1 MDYNGLEN
9 GSKLSNNPLQ
19 DKDSFPG
26 VPGSAMPSGMPH
38 AGQTPSLKRDIKV
51 HLRETVVTLLIALII
66 LGAMR
71 AVVQS
76 YRVQGKSME
85 PSFYEGQYLMVNKVV
100 YRLHTP
106 RRGDVIVFWPPKF
119 TDRPYIKRVV
129 ALPGERIALKDG
141 SIFINGVLLDEPSY
155 IPSTVPYRE
164 TSVLVP
170 EGQYYVL
177 GDNRSNSSDSRFWG
191 PVPEENI
198 IGTVWF
204 SYWPP
209 GEWGPSPSYAAMPG
223 EA

>member
-1 MDYNGLEN
+1 MHYNDFR
-9 GSKLSNNPLQ
+9 LSNNPPE
-19 DKDSFPG
+19 DKDSQTGIPG
-26 VPGSAMPSGMPH
+26 MAASPGMSG
-38 AGQTPSLKRDIKV
+38 AARVGQTASLKKDIKI

-76 YRVQGKSME
+76 YRVQGRSME
-85 PSFYEGQYLMVNKVV
+85 PSFLEGQYLMVNKLI

-119 TDRPYIKRVV
+119 TDRPYIKRVI
-129 ALPGERIALKDG
+129 ALPGERITLRNGA
-141 SIFINGVLLDEPSY
+141 IFIDGVLLDEPSY

-164 TSVLVP
+164 STLLVP

-177 GDNRSNSSDSRFWG
+177 GDNRGNSSDSRFWG

-209 GEWGPSPSYAAMPG
+209 GEWGLSPSYAAMPG

>member
-1 MDYNGLEN
+1 MHYNSLR
-9 GSKLSNNPLQ
+9 LSNNSPQ
-19 DKDSFPG
+19 GKDSLTRVSGTAMSSGASG
-26 VPGSAMPSGMPH
+26 VGHDA
-38 AGQTPSLKRDIKV
+38 QTASLKRDIKA
-51 HLRETVVTLLIALII
+51 HLRETFVTLLIALII

-85 PSFYEGQYLMVNKVV
+85 PSFFEGQYLMVNKLAD
-100 YRLHTP
+100 RLHPP

-119 TDRPYIKRVV
+119 TDKPYIKRVI
-129 ALPGERIALKDG
+129 ALPGERITLRDG
-141 SIFINGVLLDEPSY
+141 SIFIDGVLLDEPSY

-164 TSVLVP
+164 VTLLVP

-177 GDNRSNSSDSRFWG
+177 GDNRGNSSDSRFWG

-198 IGTVWF
+198 IGAVWF

-209 GEWGPSPSYAAMPG
+209 GEWGPSPSYAATPG